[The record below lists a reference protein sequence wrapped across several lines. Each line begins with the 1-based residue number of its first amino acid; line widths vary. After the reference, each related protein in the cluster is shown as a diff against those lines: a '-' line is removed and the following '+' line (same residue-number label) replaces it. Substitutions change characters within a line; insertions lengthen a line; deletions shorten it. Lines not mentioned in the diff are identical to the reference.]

1 MSSGRSE
8 SDPVKKATYNKLA
21 RTALDSVGGKII
33 QMGTVG
39 GTLVVPEDGIEKTTI
54 LIEFESYDSTVVA
67 YESPYY
73 QKVLAALDN
82 GADRDIR
89 IFNGIQL
96 F

>member
-1 MSSGRSE
+1 MSSVRSE

-21 RTALDSVGGKII
+21 RTALDSAGGKII
-33 QMGTVG
+33 QMDIVCGK
-39 GTLVVPEDGIEKTTI
+39 LVIPEDGIEKNTI
-54 LIEFESYDSTVVA
+54 LNEFESYDSTVAA

-82 GADRDIR
+82 GADSDLR
-89 IFNGIQL
+89 IFEVIQL

>member
-1 MSSGRSE
+1 MSSVRSE

-21 RTALDSVGGKII
+21 RTALDSAGGKII
-33 QMGTVG
+33 EMDIVCGK
-39 GTLVVPEDGIEKTTI
+39 LVIPEDGIEKNTI
-54 LIEFESYDSTVVA
+54 LNEFESYNSTVAA

-89 IFNGIQL
+89 IFEGI
-96 F
+96 

>member
-21 RTALDSVGGKII
+21 RTALDSAGGKII
-33 QMGTVG
+33 EMDIVCGK
-39 GTLVVPEDGIEKTTI
+39 LVIPEDGIEKNTI
-54 LIEFESYDSTVVA
+54 LNEFESYDSTVAA

-82 GADRDIR
+82 GADSDLR
-89 IFNGIQL
+89 IFEGI
-96 F
+96 

>member
-21 RTALDSVGGKII
+21 RTALDSAGGKII
-33 QMGTVG
+33 EMEIVCGK
-39 GTLVVPEDGIEKTTI
+39 LVIPEDGIEKNTI
-54 LIEFESYDSTVVA
+54 LNEFESYDSTVAA

-89 IFNGIQL
+89 IFEGI
-96 F
+96 